1 MESAVIIAIISGIV
15 AIATAIIGAFVTL
28 SQRDQLREKDKQI
41 LDKDNTIKGYKLPR
55 PIPEQD
61 KRNTILL
68 IALGGTGKTAL
79 IKSLFQNPEANPE
92 QDTLAFDIYCANRA
106 SNKEGNTETKYTKY
120 WFRIA
125 DYKGQ
130 NVGDLIRAF
139 IEQQQEPYP
148 LLAYG
153 YVDSLIIM
161 VDLISPK
168 PDKDSP
174 EIIPTSNYD
183 SERINYHLEQWND
196 TAINAIF
203 GLMTSELKYVCLF
216 INKID
221 LMSDRSTS
229 ADEKYKNAF
238 KELSERIRKRCGKAR
253 FEVLLGSATKGT
265 HVPLLESR
273 LMKHSA
279 PTEGETE

>member
-15 AIATAIIGAFVTL
+15 TIATAIIGAVVTL
-28 SQRDQLREKDKQI
+28 NQRQQI
-41 LDKDNTIKGYKLPR
+41 LEKEKTIKGYKLPR
-55 PIPEQD
+55 QIPSQD

-79 IKSLFQNPEANPE
+79 IKSLFQNPDANPE
-92 QDTLAFDIYCANRA
+92 QETLAFDIYC
-106 SNKEGNTETKYTKY
+106 SKSETKREATAESITIKY
-120 WFRIA
+120 WFTIA

-130 NVGDLIRAF
+130 NIGELIRAF
-139 IEQQQEPYP
+139 IEQQREPYP

-153 YVDSLIIM
+153 FIDSLIIM
-161 VDLISPK
+161 VDLVAPK
-168 PDKDSP
+168 PDKDAP
-174 EIIPTSNYD
+174 EILPTNNFD
-183 SERINYHLEQWND
+183 LERVNYHLEQWND

-221 LMSDRSTS
+221 LMSDRSSS
-229 ADEKYKNAF
+229 ADEKYKGAF
-238 KELSERIRKRCGKAR
+238 KELAERIRKRCGKAR
-253 FEVLLGSATKGT
+253 FEVVLGSATKGT

-279 PTEGETE
+279 PTEGEANE

>member
-1 MESAVIIAIISGIV
+1 MESVIIAIISGIV
-15 AIATAIIGAFVTL
+15 TIATAIIGAVVTL
-28 SQRDQLREKDKQI
+28 GQRDKLRAKDKVIQE
-41 LDKDNTIKGYKLPR
+41 KEKTIMGYKLPR

-68 IALGGTGKTAL
+68 IGLGGTGKTAL

-92 QDTLAFDIYCANRA
+92 QETLAFDIYCGNRA

-130 NVGDLIRAF
+130 NVGELVRAF
-139 IEQQQEPYP
+139 IEQQREPYP

-153 YVDSLIIM
+153 YVDSLIII
-161 VDLISPK
+161 VDLIPPK

-174 EIIPTSNYD
+174 ELLPTKD
-183 SERINYHLEQWND
+183 FDLERINYQLEQWND

-203 GLMTSELKYVCLF
+203 GLLTSELKYVCLF

-221 LMSDRSTS
+221 LMSDRSPS
-229 ADEKYKNAF
+229 ADDRYKGVF
-238 KELSERIRKRCGKAR
+238 KDLAERIRKRCGKAR
-253 FEVLLGSATKGT
+253 FEVVLGSATKGT

-279 PTEGETE
+279 PTEGEANE